1 MRDPT
6 EPFRPAPTLVAL
18 LLLTVIAAV
27 PTSAQYT
34 LSLPPGDTLT
44 FEESTL
50 QEMLGESRE
59 LRRILEEDPDV
70 LYYMGSGP
78 EVTASSPEASYPWN
92 AVRVVNDSVARVAT
106 PANYRESERAYV
118 NYAVEKMRHLR
129 EKPPTASCDTA
140 VEREVQLVEGWI
152 DGWILAR
159 TLYGGPAFPTLDALA
174 FARDEGHLAP
184 LLVRLG
190 NTGIGACVEA
200 WRRAHPEE
208 VAAFE
213 AWYRAS
219 HPGAREDREGA

>member
-1 MRDPT
+1 MRHPT
-6 EPFRPAPTLVAL
+6 EPFRPSPALPGL
-18 LLLTVIAAV
+18 LLLTAVAAAPV
-27 PTSAQYT
+27 SAQYT
-34 LSLPPGDTLT
+34 VSLPPGDTLR
-44 FEESTL
+44 FEETAL
-50 QEMLGESRE
+50 QGMLEESRE

-129 EKPPTASCDTA
+129 EAPPTASCDTA
-140 VEREVQLVEGWI
+140 VEREVRLVEGWI

-190 NTGIGACVEA
+190 NVGIGACAEA
-200 WRRAHPEE
+200 WRQAHPEE

-219 HPGAREDREGA
+219 HPGAREDEEGA

>member
-1 MRDPT
+1 MRVPT
-6 EPFRPAPTLVAL
+6 EPCRPWPTLTGL
-18 LLLTVIAAV
+18 LFLTVIAAV
-27 PTSAQYT
+27 PASAQHS

-118 NYAVEKMRHLR
+118 NYAVEKMRHLL
-129 EKPPTASCDTA
+129 EKPPAASCDTA
-140 VEREVQLVEGWI
+140 VEREVRLVDGWI

-184 LLVRLG
+184 LLVKLG
-190 NTGIGACVEA
+190 NTGIGACAEA

-219 HPGAREDREGA
+219 HPGAREDQEGA